1 MIDLPHIQE
10 LVQPNESKIV
20 FLVVDGLGGL
30 PNTTTRL
37 SELECAN
44 IPNLDN
50 LAKISATGLTTPV
63 SPWITPGKRTR
74 TLSSVWL

>member
-37 SELECAN
+37 SELE
-44 IPNLDN
+44 
-50 LAKISATGLTTPV
+50 SATVDEQVTAASG
-63 SPWITPGKRTR
+63 SNE
-74 TLSSVWL
+74 SSDDSAEDQSSK

>member
-30 PNTTTRL
+30 PNTTTGL
-37 SELECAN
+37 SELESAN
-44 IPNLDN
+44 IPNLDD
-50 LAKISATGLTTPV
+50 LAKVSATGLTTPV
-63 SPWITPGKRTR
+63 SPWRS
-74 TLSSVWL
+74 L